1 MKVSSGQKRESVAGK
16 KANGEAECFTIN
28 KRAATTATP
37 RSYNGQCRETL
48 ADSWRIDNAWT
59 ASGEEMCITNSSR
72 PSSGRSCRAISPICH
87 GFLFA
92 WALILPCLD
101 AAHGDELKASASVE
115 HAPAAIPSLGLDNAD
130 SSLEQLIELK
140 LNESSRRA
148 TQSNELLSRKR
159 RYLVFPEGSSF
170 QMVYDEIVGVVDHT
184 NYLILGITVALAWE
198 LPSKPPS
205 EELDDLLTKLE
216 DGTLDISRNDTVS
229 NITYVDDAT
238 ETTTKATYYKPNY
251 ISISSGSVS
260 GSGSGSNSYYSSSP
274 VFHTPMHPSH
284 QYADSYYSR
293 PKGGRR
299 KDNHYYYY
307 NNRPGASSSNP
318 FSKWSRPYSPAQNS
332 RYPYWALS
340 SRLKDRYYGQ
350 QTQQTAP
357 PQAQRR
363 QDPPTTTTR
372 PTRKPAPRHHH
383 IYPVFGKRSLPD
395 AANPHQRQR
404 RSGVASPHEDGISRL
419 EQLQIKHHRRSRQS
433 LYERIEKY
441 LDKRGHP
448 GYHCVLRTLCETG
461 QKSKQDQEPGTFVG
475 ELMRAVFTIPEALDN
490 EPVAYRDTHYDKAH
504 ASSGDCAALYPEC
517 KQSMW
522 QAHFIQ

>member
-1 MKVSSGQKRESVAGK
+1 
-16 KANGEAECFTIN
+16 
-28 KRAATTATP
+28 
-37 RSYNGQCRETL
+37 
-48 ADSWRIDNAWT
+48 
-59 ASGEEMCITNSSR
+59 MCTSSSR
-72 PSSGRSCRAISPICH
+72 PRPRPRPRPRSSCFGAS
-87 GFLFA
+87 LLT
-92 WALILPCLD
+92 ALTLMLVACL
-101 AAHGDELKASASVE
+101 AAGHADELKASPSIE
-115 HAPAAIPSLGLDNAD
+115 HAPAVGSPSLGTDNTNG
-130 SSLEQLIELK
+130 SLEQLIELK
-140 LNESSRRA
+140 LNESASRA
-148 TQSNELLSRKR
+148 AQSDELLSRKR

-216 DGTLDISRNDTVS
+216 DGTIDISRNDTVS
-229 NITYVDDAT
+229 NITYVDDAA
-238 ETTTKATYYKPNY
+238 EATTKATYYKPNY
-251 ISISSGSVS
+251 IHLGS
-260 GSGSGSNSYYSSSP
+260 GSGSGSAAGSNSYYSSNP
-274 VFHTPMHPSH
+274 VFRTPMHPSH

-299 KDNHYYYY
+299 KDNHYYYS
-307 NNRPGASSSNP
+307 RPAASASNP
-318 FSKWSRPYSPAQNS
+318 FSKWSRPYTPAHNS

-350 QTQQTAP
+350 TSYRQA

-363 QDPPTTTTR
+363 QDPPTTTTTTSR

-404 RSGVASPHEDGISRL
+404 RSGVASQHEAGISRL
-419 EQLQIKHHRRSRQS
+419 EQLQIRHHRSSRQA

-461 QKSKQDQEPGTFVG
+461 QKTKQEQEPGTFVG

-504 ASSGDCAALYPEC
+504 ASGGDCAALYPEC

>member
-1 MKVSSGQKRESVAGK
+1 MCNNSGRISSG
-16 KANGEAECFTIN
+16 C
-28 KRAATTATP
+28 
-37 RSYNGQCRETL
+37 
-48 ADSWRIDNAWT
+48 
-59 ASGEEMCITNSSR
+59 SGEPTSSCSCIWTCSVSLL
-72 PSSGRSCRAISPICH
+72 PAMVLFLACLLAGHAGDALKVTSAI
-87 GFLFA
+87 
-92 WALILPCLD
+92 
-101 AAHGDELKASASVE
+101 E
-115 HAPAAIPSLGLDNAD
+115 HAPADVGASLTDIDNAD
-130 SSLEQLIELK
+130 SSLEQLIEQK
-140 LNESSRRA
+140 LNESSSRA
-148 TQSNELLSRKR
+148 AQSSELLSRKR

-170 QMVYDEIVGVVDHT
+170 QIVYDEIVGVVDHT

-229 NITYVDDAT
+229 NITYVDDAA

-251 ISISSGSVS
+251 INLSSSSVS
-260 GSGSGSNSYYSSSP
+260 GAASDSYYSSSP
-274 VFHTPMHPSH
+274 VFRTPMHPVH

-299 KDNHYYYY
+299 KDNHYYYS
-307 NNRPGASSSNP
+307 RPGASASNP
-318 FSKWSRPYSPAQNS
+318 FAKWSRPRPRPYTTAQNS
-332 RYPYWALS
+332 RYPYWALN

-350 QTQQTAP
+350 QRAP

-363 QDPPTTTTR
+363 QDPPTTTTTTSR
-372 PTRKPAPRHHH
+372 PTRKPAPRRHH

-404 RSGVASPHEDGISRL
+404 RSGVTSHHEDAGISRL
-419 EQLQIKHHRRSRQS
+419 EQLQIKHHRSSRQA

-448 GYHCVLRTLCETG
+448 GFHCVLRTLCETG
-461 QKSKQDQEPGTFVG
+461 QKSKQEQEPGTFVG
-475 ELMRAVFTIPEALDN
+475 ELMRAVFTIPEALDH
-490 EPVAYRDTHYDKAH
+490 EPVAYRDSHYDKAH
-504 ASSGDCAALYPEC
+504 ASNGDCAALYPEC

-522 QAHFIQ
+522 QAQFIQ